1 MHLLFKFLEICLK
14 LGNILFKVKLIAKYL
29 GCKNVKKMTC
39 LGGGEWKGNYPLE
52 RCILPEKFSWRCLDC
67 CMCLIEGN
75 KQGSAAASRNIKG

>member
-1 MHLLFKFLEICLK
+1 M
-14 LGNILFKVKLIAKYL
+14 
-29 GCKNVKKMTC
+29 

-75 KQGSAAASRNIKG
+75 KQGSAAAPRNIKGLDNGDKLMYIPNDDIQNYSPTTKSSLV